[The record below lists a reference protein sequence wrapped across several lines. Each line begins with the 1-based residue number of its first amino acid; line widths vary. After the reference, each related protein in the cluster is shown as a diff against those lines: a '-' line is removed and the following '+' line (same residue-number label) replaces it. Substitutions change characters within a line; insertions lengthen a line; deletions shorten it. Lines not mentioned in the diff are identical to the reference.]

1 MKIADQASNMN
12 AKAKLAQASIETSK
26 KNESAQNVGVES
38 EPEVKLEEVLLTLPS
53 ILEPQASS
61 KAFSVQPLSTPQRST
76 SMAAP
81 RSEGIVMNQEF
92 TVHVPAPDAQA
103 KAKNDIAK
111 SEIELH
117 KSRSK
122 ELTATSAHSI
132 MKSYSELITE
142 LLAHITNL
150 ETLQADVVEKTS
162 SLITTTKA
170 QQQEIQALKLAVAIK
185 EQEEAEKIMIDVT
198 KEIKVKYDEAEL
210 RNIELMYER
219 TRLEKENKGLKEM
232 VKRFEKLYGGIEEAE
247 ELDG

>member
-12 AKAKLAQASIETSK
+12 AKAKSAQASIETSK

-61 KAFSVQPLSTPQRST
+61 KAFSVQPLSMPQRST

-81 RSEGIVMNQEF
+81 RSEGVVMNF
-92 TVHVPAPDAQA
+92 TVHVPAPDAQV

-132 MKSYSELITE
+132 MKSYSELTTE

-162 SLITTTKA
+162 SLITTTEA
-170 QQQEIQALKLAVAIK
+170 QQQEIQALKFAVAIK
-185 EQEEAEKIMIDVT
+185 EEEEAEKIMIDVT
-198 KEIKVKYDEAEL
+198 EEIKVKYDEAEL
-210 RNIELMYER
+210 RNIELMCER